1 MENEMI
7 EPAEWPKGLYMIFL
21 KTETDAV
28 MGKVIGLTKTTAL
41 IHPWDFMFGGV
52 DEELT
57 IGVLLADYKEFFA
70 FDDVW
75 HMDDYFEKHHWNLM
89 LDKNIKPGTIV

>member
-1 MENEMI
+1 MSNEMTDS
-7 EPAEWPKGLYMIFL
+7 EVWPKGLYMIFV
-21 KTETDAV
+21 KTDTEAA

-52 DEELT
+52 DEEST
-57 IGVLLADYKEFFA
+57 IEVVLANTETFVA

-75 HMDDYFEKHHWNLM
+75 DMDDYFQERYWKPM
-89 LDKNIKPGTIV
+89 LDKNIKAGTIV